1 MTKRHLWMK
10 SHIYTFDIV
19 LTFTEKRKTNNHRLP
34 FTLLVFLHYKNQ
46 KRPTFVSGQQVTIWL
61 HIFLNFA
68 QENLNTRPKKFLHP
82 PFDNGCY
89 QTANFCG
96 KLVHSTLSAGGVEQN
111 WAKKRA
117 TKFFN
122 SDCETQFVDT
132 HFRSLF
138 TAETAQEFYLTY
150 SKMNVYHQFLS
161 VN

>member
-1 MTKRHLWMK
+1 MK

-82 PFDNGCY
+82 LLSMDVIRL
-89 QTANFCG
+89 QTSVA
-96 KLVHSTLSAGGVEQN
+96 KLFIQHCLQVGLGRIGQ
-111 WAKKRA
+111 KKG
-117 TKFFN
+117 N
-122 SDCETQFVDT
+122 QI
-132 HFRSLF
+132 L
-138 TAETAQEFYLTY
+138 QL
-150 SKMNVYHQFLS
+150 
-161 VN
+161 